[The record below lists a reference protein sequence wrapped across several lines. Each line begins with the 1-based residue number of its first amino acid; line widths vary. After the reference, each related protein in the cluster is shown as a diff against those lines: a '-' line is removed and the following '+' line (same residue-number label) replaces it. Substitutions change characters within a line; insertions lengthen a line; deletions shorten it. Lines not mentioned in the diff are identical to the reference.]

1 MLAPA
6 RPATAAI
13 DLPFLSP
20 YARAL
25 MPALLITSF
34 IWALSFGL
42 LGNCLSDLPD
52 GFVALARMAGSLAV
66 FLPFARKVPFSHAL
80 GMMGIGAVQF
90 GGMYLCYIA
99 AFHYLPSHQVALFT
113 ATTPVYVVLANG
125 LMKKKLPP
133 LHLAAAI
140 LAAMGGAG
148 ILWKGYSSVHG
159 EFTGI
164 VLVQLSNLCFA
175 AGQIAYISLKDSW
188 FRGSEASCFAY
199 AYAGALLVTL
209 PSGLPSGLACWREI
223 SAMQWWL
230 LAYLG
235 VIASGVC
242 FFLWNYGGRRVT
254 PVKLAIMNNLKI
266 PLAALISLFLFRE
279 QPHLFLLALG
289 CLLILASFLIVPVP
303 PSRTPQK

>member
-1 MLAPA
+1 M
-6 RPATAAI
+6 
-13 DLPFLSP
+13 S
-20 YARAL
+20 
-25 MPALLITSF
+25 ALLITSF

-42 LGNCLSDLPD
+42 LGNCLSDLPAS
-52 GFVALARMAGSLAV
+52 FVALARMAGSLAV
-66 FLPFARKVPFSHAL
+66 FLPFIRKAPFSHAL

-113 ATTPVYVVLANG
+113 ATTPIYVVLLNG

-140 LAAMGGAG
+140 LAATGGAG
-148 ILWKGYSSVHG
+148 ILWKGYSAGNG
-159 EFTGI
+159 ELTGI

-175 AGQIAYISLKDSW
+175 AGQIAYVSLKDSW
-188 FRGSEASCFAY
+188 FGGSETSCFAY

-209 PSGLPSGLACWREI
+209 PSGLPAGLVCWQEV
-223 SAMQWWL
+223 SAAQWWL

-242 FFLWNYGGRRVT
+242 FFLWNYGARRVT

-266 PLAALISLFLFRE
+266 PLAAFTSLLLFGE
-279 QPHLFLLALG
+279 STSLPLLTLG
-289 CLLILASFLIVPVP
+289 SVLILASFLV
-303 PSRTPQK
+303 TPFLPKKVSMVDKKLLSIDQ

>member
-1 MLAPA
+1 
-6 RPATAAI
+6 
-13 DLPFLSP
+13 
-20 YARAL
+20 

-42 LGNCLSDLPD
+42 LGNCLSDLPAS
-52 GFVALARMAGSLAV
+52 FVALARMAGSLAV
-66 FLPFARKVPFSHAL
+66 FLPFVRKVPFSHAM

-113 ATTPVYVVLANG
+113 ATTPIYVVLVNG

-133 LHLAAAI
+133 LHLAAAV
-140 LAAMGGAG
+140 LAAIGGAG
-148 ILWKGYSSVHG
+148 ILWKGYSAGNG
-159 EFTGI
+159 ELTGI

-188 FRGSEASCFAY
+188 FGGSEASCFAY

-209 PSGLPSGLACWREI
+209 PAGLPSGLACWQEI

-242 FFLWNYGGRRVT
+242 FFLWNYGARRVT
-254 PVKLAIMNNLKI
+254 PVKPGNH
-266 PLAALISLFLFRE
+266 E
-279 QPHLFLLALG
+279 QSQDSPG
-289 CLLILASFLIVPVP
+289 GS
-303 PSRTPQK
+303 